1 MIEQEPKS
9 IYEFKK
15 GDKITRIKPSK
26 PVMKM
31 GDEEIVDRNFIGTPF
46 IFVGIANGCI
56 YLKKVMNERAISFFN
71 MFMEEPMEPP
81 VINIELEI
89 FEEGWS
95 YYIDPTKLEGEQE
108 PEEVYSVDELENKKK
123 KALEKE
129 DYKEADRLQ
138 KLINK
143 QKNG

>member
-1 MIEQEPKS
+1 MIKQEPKS
-9 IYEFKK
+9 IHEFKK

-31 GDEEIVDRNFIGTPF
+31 GDEEIVDRNFIGAPF
-46 IFVGIANGCI
+46 IFVGIANGSI
-56 YLKKVMNERAISFFN
+56 YLKKVINEKAMSFLNIFID
-71 MFMEEPMEPP
+71 EPIEPP
-81 VINIELEI
+81 IINLELEL

-95 YYIDPTKLEGEQE
+95 YYIDPNTLGETNSEEKISIKDLESE
-108 PEEVYSVDELENKKK
+108 KK

>member
-1 MIEQEPKS
+1 MEQKPKS
-9 IYEFKK
+9 IHEFKK
-15 GDKITRIKPSK
+15 GDKITRIQPSK

-31 GDEEIVDRNFIGTPF
+31 GDEEIVDRNFIGQPF

-56 YLKKVMNERAISFFN
+56 YLKKEINERAMSFFN
-71 MFMEEPMEPP
+71 MFIEEPMEPP
-81 VINIELEI
+81 IMNLELEI
-89 FEEGWS
+89 FEDGWS
-95 YYIDPTKLEGEQE
+95 YFIDPTTLGDENIEQNF
-108 PEEVYSVDELENKKK
+108 SVKELESQKKE
-123 KALEKE
+123 ALKKE